1 MLPSLV
7 AHELQLSLQDY
18 LRAAFPIS
26 TPHFRGDGQQGETAL
41 IDRFIETPGK
51 LVKGPYLSLG
61 LPFRRDA
68 APPPF
73 RHVDPGFPPFRH
85 QQLAFQRLNGET
97 KASTLVATGTGSG
110 KTECFLLPILEHC
123 AARRADPTIT
133 EKRGIKALIV
143 YPMNA
148 LATDQARRMAKLVS
162 QLDIQLTVGLFTGD
176 SSDSPSRVM
185 SPESVITD
193 KETLRDNPPDI
204 LLTNYKMLDF
214 LLMRPKDQPLWRFN
228 TPGMLRYLV
237 VDELH
242 TFDGAQGTDL
252 ACLIRRLRDRLSI
265 GDELACVGT
274 SATIGDAS
282 ASDQLRQYASEI
294 FATQFAEESLVL
306 EDRLSAEEYLDQA
319 SGSLGEPAF
328 HHWPSDLA
336 SRQRLDPQRFAQP
349 EAYLAA
355 AFQQWFIE
363 GSAEALTDPRAL
375 GDARH
380 PEHGR
385 ALVALGCDLKRHEA
399 FHRLLLDSQGV
410 TDLETLLQRWKRER
424 HWSGD
429 AHVVLYSLLAMVS
442 AAREAMPGEHDEPR
456 LVPLLT
462 VRLQLWLREL
472 TRMVSRVGDTAELLY
487 ADDDPQGRPA
497 PGRTDQEGQSLHLPL
512 VHCRDCHSAAWGTL
526 KADDDRRINDD
537 LAAFYRQ
544 YFQQG
549 ADVCLLYPLGESPAP
564 PQRKGQSKQLC
575 PACRALTSG
584 DAQGPC
590 PDCGAHGLLR
600 VWQPSLQERE
610 KDRLVTRTDH
620 CPCCLSRGG
629 LSILGF
635 RAASLSSTLLARLYQ
650 SPYNDDRK
658 AIAFSDSVQD
668 AAHRAGFFEAR
679 TWRQAL
685 RQAMN
690 GWLSGHGQSLSLDRL
705 GSAFAE
711 AMRQQAGSD
720 ADFVGRWLA
729 PNMAWLKDADYLQRE
744 GQLPADS
751 DLPELVRRRLD
762 WELHTELG
770 LRSQIGRTLERQGR
784 VTLTVD
790 TTLLEAAAERLANDW
805 AEELPGIGEI
815 DSAQTTRF
823 LLGVLHRLR
832 TRGAFAHPE
841 VEGYVRDG
849 GNSYF
854 FRRHLCLP
862 NYGPRA
868 APPAFLTL
876 EPISQNFDSISGQQ
890 RGGGAWYQGWFLKQ
904 LEDDQVLANDVA
916 QAYRLAL
923 RALERNGLIRTVATP
938 QGREV
943 WGLERPHWHAVTQPL
958 PMRCSRCGQRHQVA
972 QEQMEYWQGMKCLQ
986 PQCGGELAPTSG
998 FKWAL
1003 PPSGA
1008 SPTRLVS
1015 HEHTGLLESDERAR
1029 VERSFISGQRPWD
1042 INLLS
1047 ATPTLEMG
1055 IDIGDLSSV
1064 LLCSTPPSQANYLQ
1078 RIGRAGRRDGNAL
1091 NVTIANAA
1099 PHDLYFYAE
1108 PREMMAGSVQPP
1120 GVFLQATAVLE
1131 RQLMAFA
1138 FDHWV
1143 AEAAQGGTL
1152 DETMLPARL
1161 SVVLDNMR
1169 RGDKTGFPHSL
1180 LTFIDRHEQWL
1191 FEQFCALF
1199 PALDDEA
1206 RRHLHDYFTDK
1217 ETTKDSL
1224 RYRINNR
1231 LHDKARQRQS
1241 WRDTIRAHNK
1251 QLERLRQQP
1260 EDEAIREAIEAV
1272 ESEKRALQEMA
1283 KRLDAQH
1290 TLNFFTDEGLLPN
1303 YAFPEEGVTL
1313 NGVVIRSVRQ
1323 AERDNAGGDN
1333 AGPARQDKPAKSYE
1347 VISYDFQ
1354 RPAQNA
1360 LVELA
1365 PENTF
1370 YAVGRALKI
1379 DQVNMRLSDIET
1391 WRLCNHCHHSE
1402 QVDGGDLHGGCPRCG
1417 SPQWADS
1424 AQKRQLLRL
1433 REVTATVRDRDSRI
1447 ADDSEQREPSFYVRQ
1462 LLTDIAPNSAR
1473 FAYRLDDPECPF
1485 GFEYIPGATFREINF
1500 GRHDD
1505 KAPAF
1510 KVAGEEQ
1517 PRGGFRVCKH
1527 CGKIQRP
1534 RMKPSERHQR
1544 FCKKA
1549 QRGAIEQEEDFVDSL
1564 FLYRELTSEA
1574 LRLLLP
1580 LSDIAMSDTARHS
1593 LIAAL
1598 HLGLKKHF
1606 HGNVDHLRVTEQQTP
1621 SQGSQPSRHYLVLH
1635 DSVPGGTG
1643 YLKELMQSP
1652 ETLLAMLGTAHE
1664 HLAGCDCQYDEQLDG
1679 CYRCLLAYRESRNMV
1694 HISRRRAMELLER
1707 ILSRRDSLVA
1717 IDGLEEVDLNA
1728 LVESELEQRFID
1740 GLASRSADVRLL
1752 PELHEGT
1759 SGWRLTITT
1768 GQAQDGTPRLASWR
1782 IEPQRNL
1789 GPADDVMLATR
1800 PDFMLWPAS
1809 ESHRQARPVA
1819 LYLDGFQYHRDQL
1832 DDDTAKRQAVLASGR
1847 FHVWSLGW
1855 RDLEGAELEVPLW
1868 QRETP
1873 QHLGDKYQQLADQLN
1888 ILSRHAGL
1896 KALKT
1901 SALDWLLAYLR
1912 TPDETSQELAQASL
1926 GQAFHWL
1933 DPRTLKEAGLRQAI
1947 DLELA
1952 ENAPPAMRQRLMP
1965 EAEPVLLG
1973 GVMNALGNSD
1983 AAGASACSE
1992 VAVSISPEAMQ
2003 NVPRLSR
2010 ELHLHLSLDD
2020 RHLPDSSEGEA
2031 RWRAFWQAANL
2042 LQFMPRFSMISVRG
2056 VANGRVC
2063 DALATCASLADFSAS
2078 SRADHSTQDSTQDG
2092 AQDSTRQIDA
2102 GWQALLADD
2111 LVMLPEA
2118 FVRQLASLGL
2128 PVPTP
2133 GLDVLDRSGEA
2144 SITLELAWESAR
2156 VAVAL
2161 EEDLPADWPSVL
2173 GEWQIVTT
2181 QDDAAVETLAGWL
2194 GNETRSEA

>member
-7 AHELQLSLQDY
+7 AHELQLSLHDY

-26 TPHFRGDGQQGETAL
+26 TPYFRGEGQQGETAL
-41 IDRFIETPGK
+41 IDRFLDTSGK
-51 LVKGPYLSLG
+51 LLKGPYLSLG
-61 LPFRRDA
+61 LPFRRDD

-73 RHVDPGFPPFRH
+73 SHVNPGFPPFRH
-85 QQLAFQRLNGET
+85 QQQAFQRLSGEE
-97 KASTLVATGTGSG
+97 KQSTLVATGTGSG

-123 AARRADPTIT
+123 AVRRADPSVT
-133 EKRGIKALIV
+133 EKRGIKALII

-148 LATDQARRMAKLVS
+148 LATDQASRMAKLVNE
-162 QLDIQLTVGLFTGD
+162 LDIQLTAGLFTGD
-176 SSDSPSRVM
+176 SSSSPSHVM
-185 SPESVITD
+185 SPDSVITD

-214 LLMRPKDQPLWRFN
+214 LLMRPKDQPLWRYN
-228 TPGMLRYLV
+228 SPGVLRYLV

-282 ASDQLRQYASEI
+282 ASKQLRQYATEI
-294 FATQFAEESLVL
+294 FATDFFEESLVL
-306 EDRLSAEEYLDQA
+306 EDRLSADEYLDKARA
-319 SGSLGEPAF
+319 SQGEPAF
-328 HHWPSDLA
+328 HHWPADLA
-336 SRQRLDPQRFAQP
+336 SRQQLDPQRFEQP
-349 EAYLAA
+349 TAYLAA
-355 AFQQWFIE
+355 AFEQWFIE
-363 GSAEALTDPRAL
+363 GSAPLETNLGALR
-375 GDARH
+375 DAEH
-380 PEHGR
+380 PEHSR
-385 ALVALGCDLKRHEA
+385 ALVALGRDLKRHEA
-399 FHRLLLDSQGV
+399 FHRLLQDSQGV

-424 HWSGD
+424 QWSGD
-429 AHVVLYSLLAMVS
+429 AHVVLYSLLTMVS
-442 AAREAMPGEHDEPR
+442 AARETMPRNNDEPL

-472 TRMVSRVGDTAELLY
+472 TRMVTRVGDTPELLY
-487 ADDDPQGRPA
+487 ADDDPQGRPV
-497 PGRTDQEGQSLHLPL
+497 PGQIDPEGESLHLPL

-526 KADDDRRINDD
+526 KADDDRKIDKD
-537 LAAFYRQ
+537 LSAFYRQ

-549 ADVCLLYPLGESPAP
+549 ANVCLLYPLSDSAPP
-564 PQRKGQSKQLC
+564 PQRKGQVKQLC
-575 PACRALTSG
+575 PACRSLTHG
-584 DAQGPC
+584 DAQGHC
-590 PDCGAHGLLR
+590 PDCGGQGLLR
-600 VWQPSLQERE
+600 VWQPSLQERRQE
-610 KDRLVTRTDH
+610 RLISSTDH

-635 RAASLSSTLLARLYQ
+635 RAASLSSSLLARLYQ
-650 SPYNDDRK
+650 SPYNNDRK

-690 GWLSGHGQSLSLDRL
+690 GWLASRGQALSLDRL
-705 GSAFAE
+705 GTAFAE
-711 AMRQQAGSD
+711 SMRRQAGSD

-729 PNMAWLKDADYLQRE
+729 PNMAWLKDADHLLRE
-744 GQLPADS
+744 SRLPADS
-751 DLPELVRRRLD
+751 DLPELVGRRLD

-790 TTLLEAAAERLANDW
+790 TTLLEAAAERLAHDW
-805 AEELPGIGEI
+805 AQELPGIGEV
-815 DSAQTTRF
+815 SHEQTTRF
-823 LLGVLHRLR
+823 LLGVLHRMR

-841 VEGYVRDG
+841 VEGYVQNG
-849 GNSYF
+849 GNTFF
-854 FRRHLCLP
+854 FRNSPWLP

-868 APPAFLTL
+868 VPPAFFSL
-876 EPISQNFDSISGQQ
+876 ESVSQNFDSINGKQ
-890 RGGGAWYQGWFLKQ
+890 RGGGQWYQSWFLKQ
-904 LEDDQVLANDVA
+904 LDSDQVLANDVA
-916 QAYRLAL
+916 QAYQLAL
-923 RALERNGLIRTVATP
+923 RALERIGLIRTVATP
-938 QGREV
+938 QGRAV

-958 PMRCSRCGQRHQVA
+958 PMRCNACGQRHQIA
-972 QEQMEYWQGMKCLQ
+972 HEQQEHWQGMNCLQ
-986 PQCGGELAPTSG
+986 PQCGGELTLSSR

-1003 PPSGA
+1003 PPSSN

-1029 VERSFISGQRPWD
+1029 IERSFISGQRPWD

-1055 IDIGDLSSV
+1055 IDIGNLSSV

-1108 PREMMAGSVQPP
+1108 PREMMAGNVQPP

-1143 AEAAQGGTL
+1143 AEAARGSKL
-1152 DETMLPARL
+1152 DETMLPIRL
-1161 SVVLDNMR
+1161 SSVLDNMR
-1169 RGDKTGFPHSL
+1169 REDRNGFPHTL
-1180 LTFIDRHEQWL
+1180 LAFIDHHEAWL
-1191 FEQFCALF
+1191 FEQFCTLF
-1199 PALDDEA
+1199 PALDSEA
-1206 RRHLHDYFTDK
+1206 RTHLHAYFTND
-1217 ETTKDSL
+1217 ETTEGSL

-1231 LHDKARQRQS
+1231 LHDKAKQRQS
-1241 WRDTIRAHNK
+1241 WRETIKAHKK

-1260 EDEAIREAIEAV
+1260 QDDAIQEAMEAIET
-1272 ESEKRALQEMA
+1272 ERRALMEMA
-1283 KRLDAQH
+1283 RRLDAQH

-1323 AERDNAGGDN
+1323 AEREDTTSTDNAKPVRAN
-1333 AGPARQDKPAKSYE
+1333 KPAKSYE
-1347 VISYDFQ
+1347 VVSYDFQ

-1379 DQVNMRLSDIET
+1379 DQVNMRLSDVET
-1391 WRLCNHCHHSE
+1391 WRLCNHCHYSE
-1402 QVDGGDLHGGCPRCG
+1402 NIGSGDLHGACPRCG

-1447 ADDSEQREPSFYVRQ
+1447 GDDSEQREPSFYVRQ
-1462 LLTDIAPNSAR
+1462 LLTDIAPHSAR
-1473 FAYRLDDPECPF
+1473 FSYRLNDPECPF
-1485 GFEYIPGATFREINF
+1485 GFEYIPRARFREINF

-1505 KAPAF
+1505 QAPSL

-1517 PRGGFRVCKH
+1517 PRSGFRVCKH
-1527 CGKIQRP
+1527 CGKVQRP
-1534 RMKPSERHQR
+1534 KMKPSERHQR

-1549 QRGAIEQEEDFVDSL
+1549 QRGAVEQEDDFLDSL
-1564 FLYRELTSEA
+1564 FLYRELSSEA

-1606 HGNVDHLRVTEQQTP
+1606 HGNVDHLKVTEQQTP
-1621 SQGSQPSRHYLVLH
+1621 SQGSEPSRHYLVLH

-1652 ETLLAMLGTAHE
+1652 ETLLAMLSKAHD
-1664 HLAGCDCQYDEQLDG
+1664 HLSQCDCQHDEQLDG

-1707 ILSRRDSLVA
+1707 ILSRRDSLIT
-1717 IDGLEEVDLNA
+1717 IDGLEQIDLNA

-1740 GLASRSADVRLL
+1740 YLAHQESDIRLM

-1759 SGWRLTITT
+1759 PGWRLTITT
-1768 GQAQDGTPRLASWR
+1768 GREEDGTPRLASWR

-1789 GPADDVMLATR
+1789 GPADEVMLATR
-1800 PDFMLWPAS
+1800 PDFVLWPTS
-1809 ESHRQARPVA
+1809 ESNRHARPVA
-1819 LYLDGFQYHRDQL
+1819 LYLDGFQYHHDQL

-1847 FHVWSLGW
+1847 FHVWTLGW
-1855 RDLEGAELEVPLW
+1855 RDLENAELEVPLW
-1868 QRETP
+1868 QREP
-1873 QHLGDKYQQLADQLN
+1873 AQHLGAIYQGLATRLGTT
-1888 ILSRHAGL
+1888 SRHDGL
-1896 KALKT
+1896 KDLKA
-1901 SALDWLLAYLR
+1901 SSLKWLLAYLR
-1912 TPDETSQELAQASL
+1912 TPIGTAQTLAQAAL

-1933 DPRTLKEAGLRQAI
+1933 DERTLKEAGLRHTI

-1952 ENAPPAMRQRLMP
+1952 ENAPNAVRHTLVPDSRQ
-1965 EAEPVLLG
+1965 VLLG

-1983 AAGASACSE
+1983 ASGDSASSE
-1992 VAVSISPEAMQ
+1992 VTVSISAQAIQ
-2003 NVPRLSR
+2003 NAQRLSR
-2010 ELHLHLSLDD
+2010 ELHVHLSLDD
-2020 RHLPDSSEGEA
+2020 RHLPDSAEGEA
-2031 RWRAFWQAANL
+2031 RWRAFWHAANL
-2042 LQFMPRFSMISVRG
+2042 LQFVPRFSICSVRG
-2056 VANGRVC
+2056 VEKGVVSDMVAE
-2063 DALATCASLADFSAS
+2063 CASLTSISWQSKHENTAED
-2078 SRADHSTQDSTQDG
+2078 T
-2092 AQDSTRQIDA
+2092 DA
-2102 GWQALLADD
+2102 GWQALMADD
-2111 LVMLPEA
+2111 LTLLSGE
-2118 FVRQLASLGL
+2118 FVEQLASRGL

-2133 GLDVLDRSGEA
+2133 GLDVLDKSGEA

-2161 EEDLPADWPSVL
+2161 EEDLPDDWQTVL
-2173 GEWQIVTT
+2173 SDWQLVTT
-2181 QDDAAVETLAGWL
+2181 QDKAAIETLMGWL
-2194 GNETRSEA
+2194 GAETRSEP